1 MLVVVQLLKDL
12 PGYLRTELVFEV
24 NKEIIDSVCAFP
36 TNVGLQADT
45 VSLSLTAVL
54 IPPL

>member
-1 MLVVVQLLKDL
+1 MVQLLKDL